1 MDESS
6 DDVSAT
12 LTLMASE
19 GPTMRGSAPRPCSG
33 PTLSEVEGSGLGPS
47 TTLGA
52 DPEQSRRVGTRG
64 SVEAR
69 GSDDVGTAA
78 EASAFDLALV
88 RRAQAGDDLAFGQLI
103 ERNRRTVYRAA
114 YAALG
119 SAEDA
124 DDVAQETFVAV
135 YQKLQGFRGEA
146 SFRTWLLAIAW
157 RKALDRRRSI
167 TRWLRLT
174 IRQDR
179 PEEGGPA
186 SIEQLAAPQRTQ
198 EESLAAGD
206 LERTLKQLIA
216 ALPRKLRD
224 AILLAGAGEYTYD
237 QIGSMLDIPV
247 GTVKWRVSEARR
259 VLKQKLA
266 ALGYAHD

>member
-1 MDESS
+1 MSQSTDG
-6 DDVSAT
+6 VSTT

-19 GPTMRGSAPRPCSG
+19 VPGSRGA
-33 PTLSEVEGSGLGPS
+33 GL
-47 TTLGA
+47 
-52 DPEQSRRVGTRG
+52 GTRG
-64 SVEAR
+64 SQEAI
-69 GSDDVGTAA
+69 GGTADG
-78 EASAFDLALV
+78 SAIDLALV
-88 RRAQAGDDLAFGQLI
+88 RRAQAGDDHAFGQLI
-103 ERNRRTVYRAA
+103 ERNRRAVYRAA

-135 YQKLQGFRGEA
+135 YQKLGGFRGDA

-157 RKALDRRRSI
+157 RKALDRRRSV
-167 TRWLRLT
+167 TRWMRLT
-174 IRQDR
+174 IRPDR
-179 PEEGGPA
+179 TEEDGPGL
-186 SIEQLAAPQRTQ
+186 IEQVAAPQRTQ

-206 LERTLKQLIA
+206 LEQKLRQLIR

-224 AILLAGAGEYTYD
+224 AILLAGSGEYSYD
-237 QIGSMLDIPV
+237 QIGSMLDVPV

>member
-1 MDESS
+1 MTQSTDG
-6 DDVSAT
+6 VSAT

-19 GPTMRGSAPRPCSG
+19 VPTTRGSAPRPCSG
-33 PTLSEVEGSGLGPS
+33 P
-47 TTLGA
+47 A
-52 DPEQSRRVGTRG
+52 
-64 SVEAR
+64 
-69 GSDDVGTAA
+69 AA
-78 EASAFDLALV
+78 EASDIDLALV
-88 RRAQAGDDLAFGQLI
+88 RQAQAGDDLAFGQLI
-103 ERNRRTVYRAA
+103 ERNRRAVYRAA

-135 YQKLQGFRGEA
+135 YQKLRGFRGDA

-157 RKALDRRRSI
+157 RKALDRRRSL
-167 TRWLRLT
+167 TRWMRVM
-174 IRQDR
+174 IRHDR
-179 PEEGGPA
+179 PDEDGPGL
-186 SIEQLAAPQRTQ
+186 IEQVAAPDRTQ
-198 EESLAAGD
+198 EEKLAAGD
-206 LERTLKQLIA
+206 LERTLKQLIT

-224 AILLAGAGEYTYD
+224 VMLLAGSGEYSYE